1 MIGWSVELMA
11 HLKWL
16 NKCVEEYPDRDASSE
31 KLDESS
37 CSEQLEEADLDKL
50 GDVNNTSDH
59 SDKVKCVP
67 GVFEV
72 VLNKEMTSAIKGG
85 FF

>member
-1 MIGWSVELMA
+1 MA
-11 HLKWL
+11 NLKWL
-16 NKCVEEYPDRDASSE
+16 NKSVEKDSHRDASSE

-37 CSEQLEEADLDKL
+37 SSEQLEEANLDKL
-50 GDVNNTSDH
+50 CDVNNTPDH

-72 VLNKEMTSAIKGG
+72 VLKKYVSNSEI
-85 FF
+85 

>member
-1 MIGWSVELMA
+1 MA
-11 HLKWL
+11 NLKWL
-16 NKCVEEYPDRDASSE
+16 NKSVEKDSHRDASSE

-37 CSEQLEEADLDKL
+37 SSEQLEEANLDKL
-50 GDVNNTSDH
+50 CDVNNTPDH

-72 VLNKEMTSAIKGG
+72 VLKKLRQYVSINSVI
-85 FF
+85 